1 MKLFTVYL
9 LKRTDAQADRLSLEL
24 SGSGDLLHNTDKIHI
39 ALNGT
44 EGLHQIEVSGKLPAF
59 QLHSDG
65 DVLFAEASQ
74 VLADYVLREEEL
86 PLLKSLIRQEFG
98 YKREEDIR
106 QILSYCDRMLGAEAE
121 GRVLAGPSDYAK
133 AYARRKEIIAGEL
146 KEFLQEHTL
155 LNLDGFLKFR
165 LHSYRDELREIVEYA
180 VDEFVMD
187 QQYREFISLLQY
199 FVYIQEAKV
208 PIVHLI
214 HKGGADF
221 MLMNERMELIETE
234 ENDTVVTAQML
245 EKDMNFEDMIVSTL
259 ITVSPGKIFIHTREP
274 DVQVI
279 HTIRQI
285 FENRVELCGYCRM
298 CHSLDRSTAAEYNKG

>member
-9 LKRTDAQADRLSLEL
+9 LKRSDAQADRLSREL

-59 QLHSDG
+59 QLHIDG
-65 DVLFAEASQ
+65 DVLLAEAAQ

-86 PLLKSLIRQEFG
+86 PLLRSMIRQEYG
-98 YKREEDIR
+98 YKREEDVS
-106 QILSYCDRMLGAEAE
+106 QILSYCDRMLGTEAH
-121 GRVLAGPSDYAK
+121 RTGPNDYAK
-133 AYARRKEIIAGEL
+133 AYARRREIIAEEL
-146 KEFLQEHTL
+146 REFLQEQTL
-155 LNLDGFLKFR
+155 LNLDGFLRFR
-165 LHSYRDELREIVEYA
+165 LQTYREELREIVEYA

-221 MLMNERMELIETE
+221 LLMNERMELIETE
-234 ENDTVVTAQML
+234 ENETVVTAQML